1 MDDVAIT
8 SMDYCLL
15 VPFQHYYFALLYLL
29 LLFYSF
35 ALVLLLLFFAVEDWD
50 TMYKLSVAT

>member
-8 SMDYCLL
+8 SMDCCLL
-15 VPFQHYYFALLYLL
+15 VPFQHYYLYLL
-29 LLFYSF
+29 LYSF

-50 TMYKLSVAT
+50 TMYKLSEATLPRV

>member
-1 MDDVAIT
+1 MDDVTIT

-15 VPFQHYYFALLYLL
+15 VPFQHYYLYLL
-29 LLFYSF
+29 LYSF

-50 TMYKLSVAT
+50 TWYILSEAI